1 MIPQF
6 LLRLLFTQ
14 CILAQTAPDIAVQTD
29 CDWIRIV
36 YKKMRVNSR
45 SIPEDC
51 CIMYGVTCTD
61 GMVTSVDWK
70 SHDLAGSI
78 PEELRNLVNLH
89 KL

>member
-6 LLRLLFTQ
+6 LLWLLFTQ
-14 CILAQTAPDIAVQTD
+14 CILAQTAPDIAAQTD
-29 CDWIRIV
+29 CDWVRII
-36 YKKMRVNSR
+36 YEKMGGNVRRV
-45 SIPEDC
+45 PEDC

-61 GMVTSVDWK
+61 GMVTSVVW
-70 SHDLAGSI
+70 SSQGLTGSI